1 MMMTTTPKVLFLVA
15 SIAALFAAT
24 TAFAPTAPTTISSI
38 STTTSLRSI
47 IFEPPPEDNCELD
60 GSDCEDSV
68 FARKRQE
75 RNENQQATKDR
86 YRAMG
91 VALSE
96 ADFVQSV
103 DQYQNNPTG
112 GGKNVLIFVLFETAK
127 RNMHFNTKSHYLGQH
142 RVDCGD
148 SIDCSLRG

>member
-1 MMMTTTPKVLFLVA
+1 MTTTPKVLFLVA

-112 GGKNVLIFVLFETAK
+112 GGLIAGIQLTALCEDDWD
-127 RNMHFNTKSHYLGQH
+127 RFDECWIHYII
-142 RVDCGD
+142 VDTEEG
-148 SIDCSLRG
+148 